1 MSEQKIPSVL
11 EDVSWQMGTNYMG
24 FAAFTMLVWDH
35 MDTFA
40 DEVNYI
46 WFGTK
51 GPIVYLFLLN
61 RYLTPLGFMVNLYA
75 YLSPMWTPEVRAFPT
90 LQCRAWTYISS
101 SCDRFIRFEG
111 AMTVTGINVVAIMMF
126 LRIYALYNQNRPIL
140 VGVLILLIIEFS
152 VNAYLLTHG
161 ERVHHNPDSGV
172 VACTMIFSPKVPG
185 WLAAS
190 SAWLPL
196 IYDTVI
202 LGLTIN
208 RTLPSLKNRRTS
220 YIMTRLFQD
229 GLVYYSAI
237 FAVTLVLTLMI
248 VSAPPGIQNITAQLE
263 LLLTVA
269 MMSRITI
276 NLKKSVNKAK
286 DISVR
291 PELPS
296 MFTQKSTMEP
306 EPGMQIVTPGFNSG
320 KKGKI
325 RAGPMDTMMSDDESS
340 YDPTTSYPLMNFSKR
355 LSTIAEASMHRA
367 STTVQNQSGGMIKS
381 FVDLDTADDRKRGRA
396 DPAKVRNL
404 GRW

>member
-1 MSEQKIPSVL
+1 MEYNPEVL
-11 EDVSWQMGTNYMG
+11 ADVQQQLGTNYMG

-35 MDTFA
+35 IDTFA

-46 WFGTK
+46 WFGSK

-75 YLSPMWTPEVRAFPT
+75 YLSPVWTPEV
-90 LQCRAWTYISS
+90 CE
-101 SCDRFIRFEG
+101 RFIRYEG
-111 AMTVTGINVVAIMMF
+111 AMTVTGINVVAMMMY

-140 VGVLILLIIEFS
+140 AGVLALLIVEFS
-152 VNAYLLTHG
+152 VNAWLLTHG
-161 ERVHHNPDSGV
+161 TRVPHHPDSGV
-172 VACTMIFSPKVPG
+172 VACTMIFSRAVPG

-202 LGLTIN
+202 LALTVN

-229 GLVYYSAI
+229 GLVYYAAI

-248 VSAPPGIQNITAQLE
+248 VFAPPGIQNITAQLE

-286 DISVR
+286 EISIR

-296 MFTQKSTMEP
+296 IFTQKSTMEP
-306 EPGMQIVTPGFNSG
+306 EPGVQIVTPGFNSSKM
-320 KKGKI
+320 KKGGI
-325 RAGPMDTMMSDDESS
+325 GPTDTMLSDDSSFNPTSS
-340 YDPTTSYPLMNFSKR
+340 YGPIFNFTKR
-355 LSTIAEASMHRA
+355 LSTIAEASTHRA
-367 STTVQNQSGGMIKS
+367 STTLQSRSGGQMKS
-381 FVDLDTADDRKRGRA
+381 FVELDTFEDGKKARS
-396 DPAKVRNL
+396 DPPKLRDL
-404 GRW
+404 SRW